1 MLFILTYDSPS
12 TPAGDRRRAR
22 LARFLSGHG
31 LRVQLSV
38 FELEVP
44 PEEMPRL
51 YRQMEDMIE
60 PREDSVR
67 VYANCAACAGRAL
80 RVGRQAPCEHGA
92 LIFW

>member
-1 MLFILTYDSPS
+1 MLFILAYDFPS

-22 LARFLSGHG
+22 LSRFLTGHG

-38 FELEVP
+38 FELEAP

-60 PREDSVR
+60 PGVDSVR
-67 VYANCAACAGRAL
+67 IYANCATCAARAV
-80 RVGRQAPCEHGA
+80 RVGRQAPCEHGS
-92 LIFW
+92 LILW